1 MYDKAHKIFNFL
13 LRITLPKGGEYDKI
27 LRAHYYLFR
36 SEQAFHKQSYFLAAS
51 WARLARR
58 NLWGGQCFHGNSNTS
73 ADYDELLDLLENIQ
87 SYCNAQFFER

>member
-1 MYDKAHKIFNFL
+1 MYDKAHKIFNYL
-13 LRITLPKGGEYDKI
+13 LRIALPKSGEYDKI

-58 NLWGGQCFHGNSNTS
+58 NLWHALSFYGNGDNKAT
-73 ADYDELLDLLENIQ
+73 YDDLLDLLENIQ
-87 SYCNAQFFER
+87 SYCNAQFYA